1 MHGTPEPQSRESEMM
16 MSDDMLRDMA
26 IGQGYVPKDCYLDG
40 PLVMAIVNEGK
51 DPCKGCNLDR
61 NKCNGRPVK

>member
-1 MHGTPEPQSRESEMM
+1 MM